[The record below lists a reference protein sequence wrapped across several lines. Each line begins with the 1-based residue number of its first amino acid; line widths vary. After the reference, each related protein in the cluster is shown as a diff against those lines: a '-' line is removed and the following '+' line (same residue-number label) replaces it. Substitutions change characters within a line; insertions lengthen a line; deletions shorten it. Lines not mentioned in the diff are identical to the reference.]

1 VLSSGCLGASCHE
14 CLQKLSLPVKSSNL
28 FFEIT
33 NCLFQIMVGLN
44 EKLSTLLCQLSGSR
58 FQACLHL
65 ESCELLKNGNAGIM
79 AVMFG
84 LEEKY

>member
-1 VLSSGCLGASCHE
+1 VPA
-14 CLQKLSLPVKSSNL
+14 
-28 FFEIT
+28 F
-33 NCLFQIMVGLN
+33 
-44 EKLSTLLCQLSGSR
+44 R
-58 FQACLHL
+58 FTFSKLHL